1 MARSQL
7 PARICSRSPGLGDLD
22 AGQRQVPVGHA
33 QLRGSLVGGDI
44 VCGDIVC
51 EEQEKAVS
59 RVVLSSCSD
68 RAVAASLPFPYT
80 LCAMS
85 LLEIDALEK
94 SFGGQV
100 LFGPFSGQISP
111 GDRIALIGDNGV
123 GKSTLLSI
131 LGGLEEPSAGRVHR
145 RQGIRTGLLP
155 QIARL
160 DGGGTLY
167 EAMQEAFRD
176 LLEAQAELRS
186 LEKMLQES
194 AEVEALHRYDELLQR
209 FESGDGYSIDARI
222 RSVLAGLGF
231 APETFDRPV
240 GILSG
245 GEEARAALG
254 RLLLRQPD
262 LLLLDEPTNHLDF
275 AALDWLEET
284 LLEFSGGLVLVSHDR
299 HLLDRVANR
308 VWEIAFGE
316 LSVYRGSY
324 STSRAT
330 RDAERAR
337 RLELFEEQQATID
350 KHKEFIRRNLAG
362 QKHGQ
367 AKDRERKLERLEKDL
382 VEEPRDAKRIS
393 LRIGMGAASGKRV
406 LTTAG
411 LVIGFDSPLVACPD
425 LVVYRG
431 ERVAIVGPNGCG
443 KTSFLLTATGRV
455 APLDGKITLGH
466 GVKTAMYSQTQE
478 GLHENATVLD
488 TIMARSGLSISQTRG
503 LLGRYLFSGDDVH
516 KKMKALSGGER
527 SRVALALLSLMEGN
541 CLLLDEPTN
550 HLDLASQE
558 ILEEALLAYEGTILL
573 VSHDRALL
581 EAVATQVW
589 EVRDGVL
596 EVFPCGWSRYKERT
610 AVAAAP
616 MSAPPTK
623 KEIPLRGAR
632 PRLPKLDKYVE
643 RRRAEREKTLEGTI
657 EALEAEQRR
666 TEEELLEAS
675 AAGDAARIGELG
687 REHERIR
694 LALRDAVTAWEAWAS
709 QGRGQDEP

>member
-1 MARSQL
+1 
-7 PARICSRSPGLGDLD
+7 
-22 AGQRQVPVGHA
+22 
-33 QLRGSLVGGDI
+33 
-44 VCGDIVC
+44 
-51 EEQEKAVS
+51 
-59 RVVLSSCSD
+59 
-68 RAVAASLPFPYT
+68 
-80 LCAMS
+80 MS
-85 LLEIDALEK
+85 LLEIEALEK

-100 LFGPFSGQISP
+100 LFGPFSGQISS

-123 GKSTLLSI
+123 GKSTLLHI
-131 LGGLEEPSAGRVHR
+131 LGGSEEPSAGRVHR

-155 QIARL
+155 QVARL
-160 DGGGTLY
+160 GASGTLY

-176 LLEAQAELRS
+176 LLEAQTELRR
-186 LEKMLQES
+186 LERTLQEG
-194 AEVEALHRYDELLQR
+194 AETATLHRYDELLQR
-209 FESGDGYSIDARI
+209 FESGDGYTIDARI
-222 RSVLAGLGF
+222 RSVLAGVGF
-231 APETFDRPV
+231 EPDAFDRPV

-254 RLLLRQPD
+254 RLLLGQPD

-275 AALDWLEET
+275 AALDWLEEM

-316 LSVYRGSY
+316 LVAYRGSY
-324 STSRAT
+324 STSRSTRAT
-330 RDAERAR
+330 ERAR
-337 RLELFEEQQATID
+337 RLEVFETQQATID

-393 LRIGMGAASGKRV
+393 LRIGMGAQSGKRV
-406 LTTAG
+406 LSTAG
-411 LVIGFDSPLVACPD
+411 LVVGFDSLLIACPD

-431 ERVAIVGPNGCG
+431 ERVALVGPNGCG
-443 KTSFLLTATGRV
+443 KTSFLMTATGRLAPV
-455 APLDGKITLGH
+455 AGTATLGH
-466 GVKTAMYSQTQE
+466 GVKAAMYSQTQE

-488 TIMARSGLSISQTRG
+488 TIMARSALSISQARG

-527 SRVALALLSLMEGN
+527 SRVALALLALMEGN

-610 AVAAAP
+610 AIPAAP
-616 MSAPPTK
+616 VTEPPAKKEAPP
-623 KEIPLRGAR
+623 RGAR
-632 PRLPKLDKYVE
+632 PRPPKLDKYVQ
-643 RRRAEREKTLEGTI
+643 RRRAEVEKTLERTV
-657 EALEAEQRR
+657 ETLEEDLKR
-666 TEEELLEAS
+666 TEGDLLAAS
-675 AAGDAARIGELG
+675 FAGDAARIAELG
-687 REHERIR
+687 REHERIG
-694 LALRDAVTAWEAWAS
+694 LALRDAVRAWEAWAS
-709 QGRGQDEP
+709 RAAGPGEP